1 MQWIVNRLRGELR
14 VVARGPF
21 PERLMNVCAQNGISF
36 WALEWRDG
44 HTLSMTVRQE
54 DRKQLW
60 KLAERGGCTVETEG
74 SRGLPAFLARFRT
87 RYAFLAGFALSLA
100 AVCIL
105 SSFVL
110 TIQVTGNETV
120 PTGVILSELRRLGV
134 RPGAYGPALERRQ
147 IAEEALLSLDELF
160 DMGYEAIFVGSGAGL
175 PGFLV
180 QVREAVQPPELTKE
194 EGHYHVVSK
203 ADGIVTRVETMDG
216 EAAVKEGD
224 TVTEGE
230 ILISGT
236 VSMEP
241 PMYSDQPV
249 RYYQTHARGR
259 VEARTWR
266 TLTASIPLTAQVKAY
281 TGEEKSCFT

>member
-60 KLAERGGCTVETEG
+60 KLAERVGCTVETEG

-120 PTGVILSELRRLGV
+120 PTGVILSELRRLGDGAPWTRRWSSV
-134 RPGAYGPALERRQ
+134 PPGTAPPGRPPCWSGGRSPRRPCCPWM
-147 IAEEALLSLDELF
+147 SC
-160 DMGYEAIFVGSGAGL
+160 
-175 PGFLV
+175 PGC
-180 QVREAVQPPELTKE
+180 P
-194 EGHYHVVSK
+194 
-203 ADGIVTRVETMDG
+203 
-216 EAAVKEGD
+216 
-224 TVTEGE
+224 
-230 ILISGT
+230 
-236 VSMEP
+236 
-241 PMYSDQPV
+241 
-249 RYYQTHARGR
+249 
-259 VEARTWR
+259 
-266 TLTASIPLTAQVKAY
+266 
-281 TGEEKSCFT
+281 

>member
-60 KLAERGGCTVETEG
+60 KLAERVGCTVETEG

-147 IAEEALLSLDELF
+147 IAEEALLSLDELSW
-160 DMGYEAIFVGSGAGL
+160 MSLNLHGTRLE
-175 PGFLV
+175 V
-180 QVREAVQPPELTKE
+180 QVREADVYKRQERRRST
-194 EGHYHVVSK
+194 S
-203 ADGIVTRVETMDG
+203 
-216 EAAVKEGD
+216 AAGP
-224 TVTEGE
+224 
-230 ILISGT
+230 S
-236 VSMEP
+236 SSRSP
-241 PMYSDQPV
+241 
-249 RYYQTHARGR
+249 ARG
-259 VEARTWR
+259 W
-266 TLTASIPLTAQVKAY
+266 
-281 TGEEKSCFT
+281 SCGP

>member
-60 KLAERGGCTVETEG
+60 KLAERVGCTVETEG

-110 TIQVTGNETV
+110 NTTDDTGALSCPNAFDAHV
-120 PTGVILSELRRLGV
+120 PFDEEGVVPSG
-134 RPGAYGPALERRQ
+134 PGAAADRRGGPA
-147 IAEEALLSLDELF
+147 
-160 DMGYEAIFVGSGAGL
+160 V
-175 PGFLV
+175 PG
-180 QVREAVQPPELTKE
+180 
-194 EGHYHVVSK
+194 
-203 ADGIVTRVETMDG
+203 
-216 EAAVKEGD
+216 
-224 TVTEGE
+224 
-230 ILISGT
+230 
-236 VSMEP
+236 
-241 PMYSDQPV
+241 
-249 RYYQTHARGR
+249 
-259 VEARTWR
+259 
-266 TLTASIPLTAQVKAY
+266 
-281 TGEEKSCFT
+281 